1 APRSF
6 ALRRSRASP
15 LLMRYQIALIVL
27 DDAAGPDNV
36 LDAIIN
42 ALSDPLRWLAGVT
55 GLGNVLT
62 LVNSYA
68 TEAVN
73 AVGAIGAALRG
84 FINVGTSLVSGVAG
98 AAQQAAGQFDESAA
112 ALLSI
117 GSLFTRAGANGFAV
131 LAGDDTLPSAQ
142 RIPLMAMSSLFNDAA
157 CTMDN
162 SFDVGSYFR
171 TFDGLLGASGCSSTG
186 GGDPWN
192 PYTVA
197 GANPFED
204 VVPAVTAP
212 VTVTP
217 DAQQALA
224 VLGGDPL
231 PLIGQQAAVGALMAR
246 AGAGVTLP

>member
-1 APRSF
+1 
-6 ALRRSRASP
+6 
-15 LLMRYQIALIVL
+15 M
-27 DDAAGPDNV
+27 
-36 LDAIIN
+36 
-42 ALSDPLRWLAGVT
+42 
-55 GLGNVLT
+55 
-62 LVNSYA
+62 
-68 TEAVN
+68 
-73 AVGAIGAALRG
+73 
-84 FINVGTSLVSGVAG
+84 GTSLVSGVAG

-131 LAGDDTLPSAQ
+131 LAGNDTLPSAQ

-171 TFDGLLGASGCSSTG
+171 TFDRLLGASGCSSTG

-197 GANPFED
+197 GTNPFED